1 MSRPK
6 PTIRQLIRALYS
18 VAKTSLRIAP
28 VMSILQIAG
37 SVISAGLS
45 IATTYLAAL
54 TTTALA
60 EAYAGDHTAGGR
72 VVWLVVAVALLDVLT
87 TAWWGVFDRYVS
99 ELMRFRI
106 KTAMSDVM
114 YERFCAIEF
123 WRYDDKDTID
133 MYERAKE
140 FAQFFPYIFARLAD
154 VVTHTFTFIFTVW
167 VLIAINAWLG
177 LAVVLAAVP
186 SMIVQFRLS
195 RLNTN
200 HWRENV
206 ETRRRANWIE
216 WEMLKPQKMIDLR
229 LYGLVR
235 HLLDMRTVL
244 LEKDQ
249 KTRIDFER
257 KFLVKR
263 LGAESFQAAV
273 EISALVWI
281 VCEIVAHRQPIG
293 LFLFVQQTAGRALG
307 SVGSLVSAVNSMDED
322 LANLFDYQRF
332 MELPIAKQ
340 GGKIVSAL
348 HRDIRFKDVSF
359 HYPGSDTLVLNHI
372 NLTIK
377 RGQHVALVGENGAGK
392 TTLLKLLAGLYQ
404 SVSGEVVVDGVPLK
418 SVDVQTWHRQLGVLS
433 QNFTQYDFATA
444 AENVWFGDVSKTPSQ
459 ERVNAALR
467 EAEAAKFVAKLPKGV
482 NSYVNQWMESDD
494 GVKGVDLSGGQWQR
508 LALARNFY
516 RDSPIVILDEPTS
529 AIDALAEARIFDR
542 LFQQKQKTII
552 TVSHRLS
559 TVEKADMIFMLAHGK
574 VVEYGTHAELVARH
588 GAYYHMFESQLR
600 HK

>member
-28 VMSILQIAG
+28 GMSVLQVTG
-37 SVISAGLS
+37 SAISAGLP
-45 IATTYLAAL
+45 IVTTYLAAL

-60 EAYAGDHTAGGR
+60 EAYAGDRAAGNR
-72 VVWLVVAVALLDVLT
+72 VVWLVAAAALSGVLMA
-87 TAWWGVFDRYVS
+87 AWGIFERYAS

-154 VVTHTFTFIFTVW
+154 VVTHTFTFVFTVW
-167 VLIAINAWLG
+167 ALIAINAWLG

-186 SMIVQFRLS
+186 SVIVQFRLS
-195 RLNTN
+195 RLNAN

-206 ETRRRANWIE
+206 ETRRRASWIE

-235 HLLDMRTVL
+235 HLLDMRMVL

-257 KFLVKR
+257 KFLAKR
-263 LGAESFQAAV
+263 LGAELFQAAV
-273 EISALVWI
+273 EVGALVW
-281 VCEIVAHRQPIG
+281 VVYEIVAHRQPIG
-293 LFLFVQQTAGRALG
+293 QFLFVQQTAGRALG
-307 SVGSLVSAVNSMDED
+307 SVSSLVSTVNSMDED

-340 GGKIVSAL
+340 GGKTVPAL

-359 HYPGSDTLVLNHI
+359 RYPGSDTLVLDHI

-404 SVSGEVVVDGVPLK
+404 PVSGEVVVDGVPLK

-482 NSYVNQWMESDD
+482 DSYVNQWMESDD

-516 RDSPIVILDEPTS
+516 RDSPIIILDEPTS

-574 VVEYGTHAELVARH
+574 VVEHGTHAELVAQH

-600 HK
+600 HT

>member
-28 VMSILQIAG
+28 GMSVLQITG
-37 SVISAGLS
+37 SAISAGLP

-60 EAYAGDHTAGGR
+60 EAYAGDRAAGNR
-72 VVWLVVAVALLDVLT
+72 VVWLVAAAALSGVLMAV
-87 TAWWGVFDRYVS
+87 WGIFERYAS

-154 VVTHTFTFIFTVW
+154 VVTHTFTFVFTVW
-167 VLIAINAWLG
+167 ALIAINAWLG

-186 SMIVQFRLS
+186 SVIVQFRLS
-195 RLNTN
+195 RLNAN

-206 ETRRRANWIE
+206 ETRRRASWIE

-229 LYGLVR
+229 LYGLAR
-235 HLLDMRTVL
+235 HLLDMRMAL

-257 KFLVKR
+257 KFLAKR
-263 LGAESFQAAV
+263 LGAELFQAVV
-273 EISALVWI
+273 EVGALVW
-281 VCEIVAHRQPIG
+281 VVYEIVAHRQPIG
-293 LFLFVQQTAGRALG
+293 QFLFVQQTAGRALG
-307 SVGSLVSAVNSMDED
+307 SVSSLVSTVNSMDED

-340 GGKIVSAL
+340 GGKTVPAL

-359 HYPGSDTLVLNHI
+359 RYPGSDTLVLDRI

-392 TTLLKLLAGLYQ
+392 TTLLKLLAGLYKP
-404 SVSGEVVVDGVPLK
+404 VSGEVVVDGVPLK
-418 SVDVQTWHRQLGVLS
+418 SANIQTWHRQLGVLS

-459 ERVNAALR
+459 ERVDAALR

-482 NSYVNQWMESDD
+482 DSYVNQWMESDD

-516 RDSPIVILDEPTS
+516 RDSPIIILDEPTS

-559 TVEKADMIFMLAHGK
+559 TIEKADMIFMLAHGK
-574 VVEYGTHAELVARH
+574 VVEHGTHAELVAQH

-600 HK
+600 RT

>member
-28 VMSILQIAG
+28 GMSVLQVTG
-37 SVISAGLS
+37 SAISAGLP
-45 IATTYLAAL
+45 IVTTYLAAL

-60 EAYAGDHTAGGR
+60 EAYAGDRAAGNR
-72 VVWLVVAVALLDVLT
+72 VVWLVAAAALSGVLMA
-87 TAWWGVFDRYVS
+87 AWGIFERYAS

-154 VVTHTFTFIFTVW
+154 VVTHTFTFVFTVW
-167 VLIAINAWLG
+167 ALIAINAWLG

-186 SMIVQFRLS
+186 SVIVQFRLS
-195 RLNTN
+195 RLNAN
-200 HWRENV
+200 HWRKNV
-206 ETRRRANWIE
+206 ETRRRASWIE
-216 WEMLKPQKMIDLR
+216 WEVLKPQKMIDLR

-235 HLLDMRTVL
+235 HLLDMRMAL

-257 KFLVKR
+257 KFLAKR
-263 LGAESFQAAV
+263 LGAELFQAAV
-273 EISALVWI
+273 EVGALVW
-281 VCEIVAHRQPIG
+281 VVYEIVAHRQPIG
-293 LFLFVQQTAGRALG
+293 QFLFVQQTAGRALG
-307 SVGSLVSAVNSMDED
+307 SVSSLVSTVNSMDED

-340 GGKIVSAL
+340 GGKTVPAL

-359 HYPGSDTLVLNHI
+359 RYPGSDTLVLDHI

-404 SVSGEVVVDGVPLK
+404 PVSGEVVVDGVPLK

-467 EAEAAKFVAKLPKGV
+467 EAEVAKFVAKLPKGV
-482 NSYVNQWMESDD
+482 DSYVNQWMESDD

-516 RDSPIVILDEPTS
+516 RDSPIIILDEPTS

-574 VVEYGTHAELVARH
+574 VVEHGTHAELVAQH

-600 HK
+600 HT

>member
-1 MSRPK
+1 MSRPR

-28 VMSILQIAG
+28 GMSVLQITG
-37 SVISAGLS
+37 SAISAGLP

-60 EAYAGDHTAGGR
+60 EAYAGDRAAGNR
-72 VVWLVVAVALLDVLT
+72 VVWLVAAAALSGVLMA
-87 TAWWGVFDRYVS
+87 AWGIFERYAS

-154 VVTHTFTFIFTVW
+154 VVTHTFTFVFTVW
-167 VLIAINAWLG
+167 ALIAINAWLG

-186 SMIVQFRLS
+186 SVIVQLRLS
-195 RLNTN
+195 RLNAN

-206 ETRRRANWIE
+206 ETRRRASWIE

-235 HLLDMRTVL
+235 HLLDMRMVL

-257 KFLVKR
+257 KFLAKR
-263 LGAESFQAAV
+263 LGAELFQAAV
-273 EISALVWI
+273 EVGALVW
-281 VCEIVAHRQPIG
+281 VVYEIVAHRQPIG
-293 LFLFVQQTAGRALG
+293 QFLFVQQTAGRALG
-307 SVGSLVSAVNSMDED
+307 SVSSLVSTVNSMDED

-340 GGKIVSAL
+340 GGKTVPAL
-348 HRDIRFKDVSF
+348 HRNIRFKDVSF
-359 HYPGSDTLVLNHI
+359 RYPGSGTLVLDHI

-404 SVSGEVVVDGVPLK
+404 PVGGEVAVDGEPLA
-418 SVDVQTWHRQLGVLS
+418 SANIQTWHRQLGVLS

-444 AENVWFGDVSKTPSQ
+444 AENVWFGDVSKTPGQ
-459 ERVNAALR
+459 ERVDAALR

-482 NSYVNQWMESDD
+482 DSYVNQWMESDD

-574 VVEYGTHAELVARH
+574 VVEHGTHAELVVQH

>member
-28 VMSILQIAG
+28 GMSVLQVTG
-37 SVISAGLS
+37 SAISAGLP

-60 EAYAGDHTAGGR
+60 EAYAGDRAAGNR
-72 VVWLVVAVALLDVLT
+72 VVWLVAAAALSGVLMA
-87 TAWWGVFDRYVS
+87 AWGIFERYAS

-154 VVTHTFTFIFTVW
+154 VVTHTFTFVFTVW
-167 VLIAINAWLG
+167 ALIAINAWLG

-186 SMIVQFRLS
+186 SVIVQFRLS
-195 RLNTN
+195 RLNAN

-206 ETRRRANWIE
+206 ETRRRASWIE

-235 HLLDMRTVL
+235 HLLDMRMAL
-244 LEKDQ
+244 LERDQ

-257 KFLVKR
+257 KFLAKR
-263 LGAESFQAAV
+263 LGAELFQAVV
-273 EISALVWI
+273 EVGALVW
-281 VCEIVAHRQPIG
+281 VVYEIVAHRQPIG
-293 LFLFVQQTAGRALG
+293 QFLFVQQTAGRALG
-307 SVGSLVSAVNSMDED
+307 SVSSLVSTVNSMDED

-340 GGKIVSAL
+340 GGKTVPAL

-359 HYPGSDTLVLNHI
+359 HYPGSDTLVLDHI

-392 TTLLKLLAGLYQ
+392 TTLLKLLAGLYKP
-404 SVSGEVVVDGVPLK
+404 VSGEVVVDGVPLK

-559 TVEKADMIFMLAHGK
+559 TIEKADMIFMLAHGK
-574 VVEYGTHAELVARH
+574 VVEHGTHAELVAQH

-600 HK
+600 RT

>member
-1 MSRPK
+1 MSRPR

-28 VMSILQIAG
+28 GMSVLQITG
-37 SVISAGLS
+37 SAISAGLP

-60 EAYAGDHTAGGR
+60 EAYAGDRAAGSR
-72 VVWLVVAVALLDVLT
+72 VVWLVAAAALSGVLMA
-87 TAWWGVFDRYVS
+87 AWGIFERYAS

-154 VVTHTFTFIFTVW
+154 VVTHTFTFLFTVW
-167 VLIAINAWLG
+167 ALIAINAWLG

-186 SMIVQFRLS
+186 SVIVQFRLS
-195 RLNTN
+195 RLNAN

-206 ETRRRANWIE
+206 ETRRRASWIE

-235 HLLDMRTVL
+235 HLLDMRMAL

-257 KFLVKR
+257 KFLAKR
-263 LGAESFQAAV
+263 LGAELFQAAV
-273 EISALVWI
+273 EVGALVWI
-281 VCEIVAHRQPIG
+281 VYEIVAHRQPIG
-293 LFLFVQQTAGRALG
+293 QFLFVQQTAGRALG
-307 SVGSLVSAVNSMDED
+307 SVSSLVSTVNSMDED

-332 MELPIAKQ
+332 MELPLAKQ
-340 GGKIVSAL
+340 GGKTVPAL

-359 HYPGSDTLVLNHI
+359 RYPGSDTLVLDRI

-404 SVSGEVVVDGVPLK
+404 PVGGEVAVDGEPLA
-418 SVDVQTWHRQLGVLS
+418 SANIQTWHRQLGVLS

-444 AENVWFGDVSKTPSQ
+444 AENVWFGDVSKTPDQ
-459 ERVNAALR
+459 ERVDAALR

-482 NSYVNQWMESDD
+482 DSYVNQWMESDD

-574 VVEYGTHAELVARH
+574 VVEHGTHAELVAQH

-600 HK
+600 RT

>member
-28 VMSILQIAG
+28 GMSVLQVTG
-37 SVISAGLS
+37 SAISAGLP

-60 EAYAGDHTAGGR
+60 EAYAGDRAAGNR
-72 VVWLVVAVALLDVLT
+72 VVWLVAAAALSGVLMA
-87 TAWWGVFDRYVS
+87 AWGIFERYAS

-154 VVTHTFTFIFTVW
+154 VVTHTFTFVFTVW
-167 VLIAINAWLG
+167 ALIAINAWLG

-195 RLNTN
+195 RLNAN
-200 HWRENV
+200 HWRKNV
-206 ETRRRANWIE
+206 ETRRRASWIE

-235 HLLDMRTVL
+235 HLLDMRMVL

-257 KFLVKR
+257 KFLAKR
-263 LGAESFQAAV
+263 LGAELFQAAV
-273 EISALVWI
+273 EVGALVW
-281 VCEIVAHRQPIG
+281 VVYEIVAHRQPIG
-293 LFLFVQQTAGRALG
+293 QFLFVQQTAGRALG
-307 SVGSLVSAVNSMDED
+307 SVSSLVSTVNSMDED

-340 GGKIVSAL
+340 GGKTVPAL

-359 HYPGSDTLVLNHI
+359 RYPGSDTLVLDRI

-377 RGQHVALVGENGAGK
+377 RSQHVALVGENGAGK

-404 SVSGEVVVDGVPLK
+404 PVSGEVVVDGVPLK

-482 NSYVNQWMESDD
+482 DSYVNQWMESDD

-516 RDSPIVILDEPTS
+516 RDSPIIILDEPTS

-559 TVEKADMIFMLAHGK
+559 TIEKADMIFMLAHGK
-574 VVEYGTHAELVARH
+574 VVEHGTHAELVAQH

-600 HK
+600 RT

>member
-18 VAKTSLRIAP
+18 VAKTSLRIALG
-28 VMSILQIAG
+28 MSVLQVTG
-37 SVISAGLS
+37 SAISAGLP

-60 EAYAGDHTAGGR
+60 EAYAGDRAAGNR
-72 VVWLVVAVALLDVLT
+72 VVWLVAAAALSGVLMA
-87 TAWWGVFDRYVS
+87 AWGIFERYAS

-154 VVTHTFTFIFTVW
+154 VVTHTFTFVFTVW
-167 VLIAINAWLG
+167 ALIAINAWLG

-186 SMIVQFRLS
+186 SVIVQFRLS
-195 RLNTN
+195 RLNAN

-206 ETRRRANWIE
+206 ETRRRASWIE

-235 HLLDMRTVL
+235 HLLDMRMAL

-257 KFLVKR
+257 KFLAKR
-263 LGAESFQAAV
+263 LGAELFQAVV
-273 EISALVWI
+273 EVGALVW
-281 VCEIVAHRQPIG
+281 VVYEIVAHRQPIG
-293 LFLFVQQTAGRALG
+293 QFLFVQQTAGRALG
-307 SVGSLVSAVNSMDED
+307 SVSSLVSTVNSMDED

-340 GGKIVSAL
+340 GGKTVPAL

-359 HYPGSDTLVLNHI
+359 RYPGSDTLVLDRI

-392 TTLLKLLAGLYQ
+392 TTLLKLLAGLYKP
-404 SVSGEVVVDGVPLK
+404 VSGEVVVDGVPLK

-482 NSYVNQWMESDD
+482 DSYVNQWMESDD

-516 RDSPIVILDEPTS
+516 RDSPIIILDEPTS

-559 TVEKADMIFMLAHGK
+559 TIEKADMIFMLAHGK
-574 VVEYGTHAELVARH
+574 VVEHGTHAELVAQH

-600 HK
+600 RT

>member
-28 VMSILQIAG
+28 GMSVLQVTG
-37 SVISAGLS
+37 SAISAGLP

-60 EAYAGDHTAGGR
+60 EAYAGDRAAGNR
-72 VVWLVVAVALLDVLT
+72 VVWLVVAAALSGVLMA
-87 TAWWGVFDRYVS
+87 AWGIFERYAS

-154 VVTHTFTFIFTVW
+154 VVTHTFTFVFTVW
-167 VLIAINAWLG
+167 ALIAINAWLG

-186 SMIVQFRLS
+186 SVIVQFRLS
-195 RLNTN
+195 RLNAN

-206 ETRRRANWIE
+206 ETRRRASWIE
-216 WEMLKPQKMIDLR
+216 WEMLKPHKMIDLR

-235 HLLDMRTVL
+235 HLLDMRMAL

-257 KFLVKR
+257 KFLAKR
-263 LGAESFQAAV
+263 LGAELFQAAV
-273 EISALVWI
+273 EVGALVWV

-293 LFLFVQQTAGRALG
+293 QFLFVQQTAGRALG
-307 SVGSLVSAVNSMDED
+307 SVSSLVSTVNSMDED

-340 GGKIVSAL
+340 GGKTVPAL

-359 HYPGSDTLVLNHI
+359 RYPGSDTLVLDHI

-392 TTLLKLLAGLYQ
+392 TTLLKLLAGLYKP
-404 SVSGEVVVDGVPLK
+404 VSGEVVVDGVPLK

-459 ERVNAALR
+459 ERVDAALR

-482 NSYVNQWMESDD
+482 DSYVNQWMESDD

-516 RDSPIVILDEPTS
+516 RDSPIIILDEPTS

-574 VVEYGTHAELVARH
+574 VVEHGTHAELVAQH

-600 HK
+600 HT

>member
-28 VMSILQIAG
+28 GMSVMQVTG
-37 SVISAGLS
+37 SAISAGLP
-45 IATTYLAAL
+45 IVTTYLAAL

-60 EAYAGDHTAGGR
+60 EAYAGDRAAGNR
-72 VVWLVVAVALLDVLT
+72 VVWLVAAAALSGVLMA
-87 TAWWGVFDRYVS
+87 AWGIFERYAS

-154 VVTHTFTFIFTVW
+154 VVTHTFTFVFTVW
-167 VLIAINAWLG
+167 ALIAINAWLG

-186 SMIVQFRLS
+186 SVIVQFRLS
-195 RLNTN
+195 RLNAN

-206 ETRRRANWIE
+206 ETRRRASWIE

-235 HLLDMRTVL
+235 HLLDMRMAL
-244 LEKDQ
+244 LERDQ

-257 KFLVKR
+257 KFLAKR
-263 LGAESFQAAV
+263 LGAELFQAVV
-273 EISALVWI
+273 EVGALVW
-281 VCEIVAHRQPIG
+281 VVYEIVAHRQPIG
-293 LFLFVQQTAGRALG
+293 QFLFVQQTAGRALG
-307 SVGSLVSAVNSMDED
+307 SVSSLVSTVNSMDED

-340 GGKIVSAL
+340 GGKTVPAL

-359 HYPGSDTLVLNHI
+359 HYPGSDTLVLDHI

-404 SVSGEVVVDGVPLK
+404 PVSGEVVFDGVPLK

-482 NSYVNQWMESDD
+482 DSYVNQWMESDD

-516 RDSPIVILDEPTS
+516 RDSPIIILDEPTS

-574 VVEYGTHAELVARH
+574 VVEHGTHAELVAQH

-600 HK
+600 HT

>member
-28 VMSILQIAG
+28 GMSVLQITG
-37 SVISAGLS
+37 SAISAGLP

-60 EAYAGDHTAGGR
+60 EAYAGDRAAGSR
-72 VVWLVVAVALLDVLT
+72 VVWLVAAAALSGVLMA
-87 TAWWGVFDRYVS
+87 AWGIFERYAS

-154 VVTHTFTFIFTVW
+154 VVTHTFTFVFTVW
-167 VLIAINAWLG
+167 ALIAINAWLG

-186 SMIVQFRLS
+186 SVIVQFRLS
-195 RLNTN
+195 RLNAN

-206 ETRRRANWIE
+206 ETRRRASWIE

-235 HLLDMRTVL
+235 HLLDMRMAL

-257 KFLVKR
+257 KFLAKR
-263 LGAESFQAAV
+263 LGAKLFQAAV
-273 EISALVWI
+273 EVGALVWI
-281 VCEIVAHRQPIG
+281 VYEIVAHRQPIG
-293 LFLFVQQTAGRALG
+293 QFLFVQQTAGRALG
-307 SVGSLVSAVNSMDED
+307 SVSSLVSTVNSMDED
-322 LANLFDYQRF
+322 LVNLFDYQRF
-332 MELPIAKQ
+332 MELPLAKQ
-340 GGKIVSAL
+340 GGKTVPAL

-359 HYPGSDTLVLNHI
+359 RYPGSGTLVLDHI

-404 SVSGEVVVDGVPLK
+404 PVGGEVAVDGEPLA
-418 SVDVQTWHRQLGVLS
+418 SANIQTWHRQLGVLS

-444 AENVWFGDVSKTPSQ
+444 AENVWFGDVSKTPGQ
-459 ERVNAALR
+459 EQVDAALR

-482 NSYVNQWMESDD
+482 DSYVNQWMESDD

-574 VVEYGTHAELVARH
+574 VVEHGTHAELVAQH

-600 HK
+600 RT

>member
-28 VMSILQIAG
+28 GMSVLQVTG
-37 SVISAGLS
+37 SAISAGLP
-45 IATTYLAAL
+45 IVTTYLAAL

-60 EAYAGDHTAGGR
+60 EAYAGDRAAGNR
-72 VVWLVVAVALLDVLT
+72 VVWLVAAAALSGVLMA
-87 TAWWGVFDRYVS
+87 AWGIFERYAS

-154 VVTHTFTFIFTVW
+154 VVTHTFTFVFTVW
-167 VLIAINAWLG
+167 ALIAINAWLG

-186 SMIVQFRLS
+186 SVIVQFRLS
-195 RLNTN
+195 RLNAN

-206 ETRRRANWIE
+206 ETRRRASWIE

-235 HLLDMRTVL
+235 HLLDMRMAL
-244 LEKDQ
+244 LERDQ

-257 KFLVKR
+257 KFLAKR
-263 LGAESFQAAV
+263 LGAELFQAVV
-273 EISALVWI
+273 EVGALVW
-281 VCEIVAHRQPIG
+281 VVYEIVAHRQPIG
-293 LFLFVQQTAGRALG
+293 QFLFVQQTAGRALG
-307 SVGSLVSAVNSMDED
+307 SVSSLVSAVNSMDED

>member
-28 VMSILQIAG
+28 GMSVLQVTG
-37 SVISAGLS
+37 SAISAGLP

-60 EAYAGDHTAGGR
+60 EAYAGDRAAGNR
-72 VVWLVVAVALLDVLT
+72 VVWLVAAAALSGVLMA
-87 TAWWGVFDRYVS
+87 AWGIFERYAS

-154 VVTHTFTFIFTVW
+154 VVTHTFTFVFTVW
-167 VLIAINAWLG
+167 ALIAINAWLG

-186 SMIVQFRLS
+186 SVIVQFRLS
-195 RLNTN
+195 RLNAN

-206 ETRRRANWIE
+206 ETRRRASWIE

-235 HLLDMRTVL
+235 HLLDMRMVL

-257 KFLVKR
+257 KFLAKR
-263 LGAESFQAAV
+263 LGAELFQAAV
-273 EISALVWI
+273 EVGALVW
-281 VCEIVAHRQPIG
+281 VVYEIVAHRQPIG
-293 LFLFVQQTAGRALG
+293 QFLFVQQTAGRALG
-307 SVGSLVSAVNSMDED
+307 SVSSLVSTVNSMDED

-340 GGKIVSAL
+340 GGKTVPAL

-359 HYPGSDTLVLNHI
+359 RYPGSDTLVLDHI

-404 SVSGEVVVDGVPLK
+404 PVSGEVVVDGVPLK

-482 NSYVNQWMESDD
+482 DSYVNQWMESDD

-516 RDSPIVILDEPTS
+516 RDSPIIILDEPTS

-574 VVEYGTHAELVARH
+574 VVEHGTHAELVAQH

-600 HK
+600 RT

>member
-154 VVTHTFTFIFTVW
+154 VVTHTFTFVFTVW
-167 VLIAINAWLG
+167 ALIAINAWLG

-186 SMIVQFRLS
+186 SVIVQFRLS
-195 RLNTN
+195 RFNAN

-206 ETRRRANWIE
+206 ETRRRASWIE

-235 HLLDMRTVL
+235 HLLDMRMAL

-257 KFLVKR
+257 KFLAKR
-263 LGAESFQAAV
+263 LGAELFQAAV
-273 EISALVWI
+273 EVGALVWI
-281 VCEIVAHRQPIG
+281 VYEIVAHRQPIG
-293 LFLFVQQTAGRALG
+293 QFLFVQQTAGRALG
-307 SVGSLVSAVNSMDED
+307 SVSSLVSTVNSMDED

-332 MELPIAKQ
+332 MELPLAKQ
-340 GGKIVSAL
+340 GGKTVPAL

-359 HYPGSDTLVLNHI
+359 RYPGSGTLVLDHI

-404 SVSGEVVVDGVPLK
+404 PVGGEVAVDGEPLA
-418 SVDVQTWHRQLGVLS
+418 SANIQTWHRQLGVLS

-444 AENVWFGDVSKTPSQ
+444 AENVWFGDVSKTPGQ
-459 ERVNAALR
+459 EQVDAALR

-482 NSYVNQWMESDD
+482 DGYVNQWMESDD

-574 VVEYGTHAELVARH
+574 VVEHGTHAELVAQH

>member
-28 VMSILQIAG
+28 GMSVLQVTG
-37 SVISAGLS
+37 SAISAGLP
-45 IATTYLAAL
+45 IVTTYLAAL

-60 EAYAGDHTAGGR
+60 EAYAGDRAAGNR
-72 VVWLVVAVALLDVLT
+72 VVWLVAAAALSGVLMA
-87 TAWWGVFDRYVS
+87 AWGIFERYAS

-154 VVTHTFTFIFTVW
+154 VVTHTFTFVFTVW
-167 VLIAINAWLG
+167 ALIAINAWLG

-186 SMIVQFRLS
+186 SVIVQFRLS
-195 RLNTN
+195 RLNAN

-206 ETRRRANWIE
+206 ETRRRASWIE

-235 HLLDMRTVL
+235 HLLDMRMAL
-244 LEKDQ
+244 LERDQ

-257 KFLVKR
+257 KFLAKR
-263 LGAESFQAAV
+263 LGAELFQAVV
-273 EISALVWI
+273 EVGALVW
-281 VCEIVAHRQPIG
+281 VVYEIVAHRQPIG
-293 LFLFVQQTAGRALG
+293 QFLFVQQTAGRALG
-307 SVGSLVSAVNSMDED
+307 SVSSLVSTVNSMDED

-340 GGKIVSAL
+340 GGKTVPAL

-359 HYPGSDTLVLNHI
+359 CYPGSDTLVLDHI

-404 SVSGEVVVDGVPLK
+404 PVGGEVAVDGEPLA
-418 SVDVQTWHRQLGVLS
+418 SANIQTWHRQLGVLS

-459 ERVNAALR
+459 ERVDAALR

-482 NSYVNQWMESDD
+482 DSYVNQWMESDD

-574 VVEYGTHAELVARH
+574 VVEHGTHAELVVQH

>member
-28 VMSILQIAG
+28 GMSVLQVTG
-37 SVISAGLS
+37 SAISAGLP

-60 EAYAGDHTAGGR
+60 EAYAGDRAAGNR
-72 VVWLVVAVALLDVLT
+72 VVWLVAAAALSGVLMA
-87 TAWWGVFDRYVS
+87 AWGIFERYAS

-154 VVTHTFTFIFTVW
+154 VVTHTFTFVFTVW
-167 VLIAINAWLG
+167 ALIAINAWLG

-186 SMIVQFRLS
+186 SVIVQFRLS
-195 RLNTN
+195 RLNAN

-206 ETRRRANWIE
+206 ETRRRASWIE

-235 HLLDMRTVL
+235 HLLDMRMAL

-257 KFLVKR
+257 KFLAKR
-263 LGAESFQAAV
+263 LGAELFQAVV
-273 EISALVWI
+273 EVGALVW
-281 VCEIVAHRQPIG
+281 VVYEIVAHRQPIG
-293 LFLFVQQTAGRALG
+293 QFLFVQQTAGRALG
-307 SVGSLVSAVNSMDED
+307 SVSSLVSTVNSMDED

-340 GGKIVSAL
+340 GGKTVPAL

-359 HYPGSDTLVLNHI
+359 HYPGSDTLVLDHI

-392 TTLLKLLAGLYQ
+392 TTLLKLLAGLYKP
-404 SVSGEVVVDGVPLK
+404 VSGEVVVDGVPLK

-482 NSYVNQWMESDD
+482 DSYVNQWMESDD

-516 RDSPIVILDEPTS
+516 RDSPIIILDEPTS

-559 TVEKADMIFMLAHGK
+559 TIEKADMIFMLAHGK
-574 VVEYGTHAELVARH
+574 VVEHGTHAELVAQH

-600 HK
+600 HT

>member
-28 VMSILQIAG
+28 GMSVLQVTG
-37 SVISAGLS
+37 SAISAGLP

-60 EAYAGDHTAGGR
+60 EAYAGDRAAGNR
-72 VVWLVVAVALLDVLT
+72 VVWLVAAAALSGVLMA
-87 TAWWGVFDRYVS
+87 AWGIFERYAS

-154 VVTHTFTFIFTVW
+154 VVTHTFTFVFTVW
-167 VLIAINAWLG
+167 ALIAINAWLG

-186 SMIVQFRLS
+186 SVIVQFRLS
-195 RLNTN
+195 RLNAN

-206 ETRRRANWIE
+206 ETRRRASWIE

-235 HLLDMRTVL
+235 HLLDMRMAL
-244 LEKDQ
+244 LERDQ

-257 KFLVKR
+257 KFLAKR
-263 LGAESFQAAV
+263 LGAELFQAVV
-273 EISALVWI
+273 EVGALVW
-281 VCEIVAHRQPIG
+281 VVYEIVAHRQPIG
-293 LFLFVQQTAGRALG
+293 QFLFVQQTAGRALG
-307 SVGSLVSAVNSMDED
+307 SVSSLVSTVNSMDED

-340 GGKIVSAL
+340 GGKTVPAL
-348 HRDIRFKDVSF
+348 HRNIRFKDVSF
-359 HYPGSDTLVLNHI
+359 RYPGSDTLVLDHI

-392 TTLLKLLAGLYQ
+392 TTLLKLLAGLYKP
-404 SVSGEVVVDGVPLK
+404 VSGEVVVDGVPLK

-482 NSYVNQWMESDD
+482 DSYVNQWMESDD

-516 RDSPIVILDEPTS
+516 RDSPIIILDEPTS

-559 TVEKADMIFMLAHGK
+559 TIEKADMIFMLAHGR
-574 VVEYGTHAELVARH
+574 VVEHGTHAELVAQH

-600 HK
+600 RT

>member
-28 VMSILQIAG
+28 GMSVLQVTG
-37 SVISAGLS
+37 SAISAGLP
-45 IATTYLAAL
+45 IVTTYLAAL

-60 EAYAGDHTAGGR
+60 EAYAGDRAAGNR
-72 VVWLVVAVALLDVLT
+72 VVWLVAAAALSGVLMA
-87 TAWWGVFDRYVS
+87 AWGIFERYAS

-106 KTAMSDVM
+106 KTAMSDV
-114 YERFCAIEF
+114 
-123 WRYDDKDTID
+123 

-154 VVTHTFTFIFTVW
+154 VVTHTFTFVFTVW
-167 VLIAINAWLG
+167 ALIAINAWLG

-186 SMIVQFRLS
+186 SVIVQFRLS
-195 RLNTN
+195 RLNAN

-206 ETRRRANWIE
+206 ETRRRASWIE

-235 HLLDMRTVL
+235 HLLDMRMVL

-257 KFLVKR
+257 KFLAKR
-263 LGAESFQAAV
+263 LGAELFQAAV
-273 EISALVWI
+273 EVGALVWV

-293 LFLFVQQTAGRALG
+293 QFLFVQQTAGRALG
-307 SVGSLVSAVNSMDED
+307 SVSSLVSTVNSMDED

-340 GGKIVSAL
+340 GGKTVPAL

-359 HYPGSDTLVLNHI
+359 RYPGSDTLVLDHI

-404 SVSGEVVVDGVPLK
+404 PVSGEVVVDGVPLK

-482 NSYVNQWMESDD
+482 DSYVNQWMESDD

-516 RDSPIVILDEPTS
+516 RDSPIIILDEPTS

-574 VVEYGTHAELVARH
+574 VVEHGTHAELVAQH

-600 HK
+600 HT

>member
-28 VMSILQIAG
+28 GMSVLQVTG
-37 SVISAGLS
+37 SAISAGLP
-45 IATTYLAAL
+45 IVTTYLAAL

-60 EAYAGDHTAGGR
+60 EAYAGDRAAGNR
-72 VVWLVVAVALLDVLT
+72 VVWLVAAAALSGVLMA
-87 TAWWGVFDRYVS
+87 AWGIFERYAS

-167 VLIAINAWLG
+167 ALIAINAWLG

-293 LFLFVQQTAGRALG
+293 QFLFVQQTAGRALG

-340 GGKIVSAL
+340 GGKTVSAL

-482 NSYVNQWMESDD
+482 DSYVNQWMESDD

-516 RDSPIVILDEPTS
+516 RDSPIIILDEPTS

-600 HK
+600 RT

>member
-28 VMSILQIAG
+28 GMSVLQVTG
-37 SVISAGLS
+37 SAISAGLP

-60 EAYAGDHTAGGR
+60 EAYAGDRAAGNR
-72 VVWLVVAVALLDVLT
+72 VVWLVAAAALSGVLMA
-87 TAWWGVFDRYVS
+87 AWGIFERYAS

-154 VVTHTFTFIFTVW
+154 VVTHTFTFVFTVW
-167 VLIAINAWLG
+167 ALIAINAWLG

-186 SMIVQFRLS
+186 SVIVQFRLS
-195 RLNTN
+195 RLNAN
-200 HWRENV
+200 HWRKNV
-206 ETRRRANWIE
+206 ETRRRASWIE

-235 HLLDMRTVL
+235 HLLDMRMAL

-257 KFLVKR
+257 KFLAKR
-263 LGAESFQAAV
+263 LGAELFQAAV
-273 EISALVWI
+273 EVGALVW
-281 VCEIVAHRQPIG
+281 VVYEIVAHRQPIG
-293 LFLFVQQTAGRALG
+293 QFLFVQQTAGRALG
-307 SVGSLVSAVNSMDED
+307 SVSSLVSTVNSMDED

-340 GGKIVSAL
+340 GGKTVPAL

-359 HYPGSDTLVLNHI
+359 RYPGSDTLVLDHI

-404 SVSGEVVVDGVPLK
+404 PVSGEVVVDGVPLK

-482 NSYVNQWMESDD
+482 DSYVNQWMESDD

-516 RDSPIVILDEPTS
+516 RDSPIIILDEPTS

-574 VVEYGTHAELVARH
+574 VVEHGTHAELVAQH

-600 HK
+600 HT

>member
-28 VMSILQIAG
+28 GMSVLQVTG
-37 SVISAGLS
+37 SAISAGLP

-60 EAYAGDHTAGGR
+60 EAYAGDRAAGNR
-72 VVWLVVAVALLDVLT
+72 VVWLVVTAALSGVLMA
-87 TAWWGVFDRYVS
+87 AWGIFERYAS

-154 VVTHTFTFIFTVW
+154 VVTHTFTFVFTVW
-167 VLIAINAWLG
+167 ALIAINAWLG

-186 SMIVQFRLS
+186 SVIVQFRLS
-195 RLNTN
+195 RLNAN
-200 HWRENV
+200 HWRKNV
-206 ETRRRANWIE
+206 ETRRRASWIE
-216 WEMLKPQKMIDLR
+216 WEMLKPHKMIDLR

-235 HLLDMRTVL
+235 HLLDMRMAL

-257 KFLVKR
+257 KFLAKR
-263 LGAESFQAAV
+263 LGAELFQAAV
-273 EISALVWI
+273 EVGALVWV

-293 LFLFVQQTAGRALG
+293 QFLFVQQTAGRALG
-307 SVGSLVSAVNSMDED
+307 SVSSLVSTVNSMDED

-340 GGKIVSAL
+340 GGKTVPAL
-348 HRDIRFKDVSF
+348 HRDIRLKDVSF
-359 HYPGSDTLVLNHI
+359 RYPGSDTLVLDRI

-392 TTLLKLLAGLYQ
+392 TTLLKLLAGLYKP
-404 SVSGEVVVDGVPLK
+404 VSGEVVVDGVPLK
-418 SVDVQTWHRQLGVLS
+418 SANIQTWHRQLGVLS

-459 ERVNAALR
+459 ERVDAALR

-482 NSYVNQWMESDD
+482 DSYVNQWMESDD

-516 RDSPIVILDEPTS
+516 RDSPIIILDEPTS

-574 VVEYGTHAELVARH
+574 VVEHGTHAELVAQH

-600 HK
+600 HT

>member
-28 VMSILQIAG
+28 GMSVLQVTG
-37 SVISAGLS
+37 SAISAGLP
-45 IATTYLAAL
+45 IVTTYLAAL

-60 EAYAGDHTAGGR
+60 EAYAGDRAAGNR
-72 VVWLVVAVALLDVLT
+72 VVWLVAAAALSGVLMA
-87 TAWWGVFDRYVS
+87 AWGIFERYAS

-154 VVTHTFTFIFTVW
+154 VVTHTFTFVFTVW
-167 VLIAINAWLG
+167 ALIAINAWLG

-186 SMIVQFRLS
+186 SVIVQFRLS
-195 RLNTN
+195 RLNAN

-206 ETRRRANWIE
+206 ETRRRASWIE

-235 HLLDMRTVL
+235 HLLDMRMAL
-244 LEKDQ
+244 LERDQ

-257 KFLVKR
+257 KFLAKR
-263 LGAESFQAAV
+263 LGAELFQAVV
-273 EISALVWI
+273 EVGALVW
-281 VCEIVAHRQPIG
+281 VVYEIVAHRQPIG
-293 LFLFVQQTAGRALG
+293 QFLFVQQTAGRALG
-307 SVGSLVSAVNSMDED
+307 SVSSLVSTVNSMDED

-340 GGKIVSAL
+340 GGKTVPAL

-359 HYPGSDTLVLNHI
+359 HYPGSDTLVLDHI

-404 SVSGEVVVDGVPLK
+404 PVSGEVVVDGVPLK

-467 EAEAAKFVAKLPKGV
+467 EAEVAKFVAKLPKGV
-482 NSYVNQWMESDD
+482 DSYVNQWMESDD

-516 RDSPIVILDEPTS
+516 RDSPIIILDEPTS

-574 VVEYGTHAELVARH
+574 VVEHGTHAELVAQH

-600 HK
+600 HT

>member
-1 MSRPK
+1 MS
-6 PTIRQLIRALYS
+6 
-18 VAKTSLRIAP
+18 V
-28 VMSILQIAG
+28 LQITG
-37 SVISAGLS
+37 SAISAGLP

-60 EAYAGDHTAGGR
+60 EAYVGDRAAGSR
-72 VVWLVVAVALLDVLT
+72 VVWLVAAAALSGVLMA
-87 TAWWGVFDRYVS
+87 AWGIFERYAS

-154 VVTHTFTFIFTVW
+154 VVTHTFTFVFTVW
-167 VLIAINAWLG
+167 ALIAINAWLG

-186 SMIVQFRLS
+186 SVIVQFRLS
-195 RLNTN
+195 RLNAN

-206 ETRRRANWIE
+206 ETRRRASWIE

-235 HLLDMRTVL
+235 HLLDMRMAL

-257 KFLVKR
+257 KFLAKR
-263 LGAESFQAAV
+263 LGAELFQAAV
-273 EISALVWI
+273 EVGALVWI
-281 VCEIVAHRQPIG
+281 VYEIVAHRQPIG
-293 LFLFVQQTAGRALG
+293 QFLFVQQTAGRALG
-307 SVGSLVSAVNSMDED
+307 SVSSLVSTVNSMDED

-332 MELPIAKQ
+332 MELPLAKQ
-340 GGKIVSAL
+340 GGKTVPAL
-348 HRDIRFKDVSF
+348 RRDIRFKDVSF
-359 HYPGSDTLVLNHI
+359 RYPGSDTLVLDHI

-404 SVSGEVVVDGVPLK
+404 PVSGEVAVDGEPLA
-418 SVDVQTWHRQLGVLS
+418 SANIQTWHRQLGVLS

-459 ERVNAALR
+459 ERVDAALR
-467 EAEAAKFVAKLPKGV
+467 EAEAEKFVAKLPKGV
-482 NSYVNQWMESDD
+482 DSYVNQWMESDD

-559 TVEKADMIFMLAHGK
+559 TVEKADTIFMLAHGK
-574 VVEYGTHAELVARH
+574 VVEHGTHAELVVQH

>member
-28 VMSILQIAG
+28 GMSVLQVTG
-37 SVISAGLS
+37 SAISAGLP
-45 IATTYLAAL
+45 IVTTYLAAL

-60 EAYAGDHTAGGR
+60 EAYAGDRAAGNR
-72 VVWLVVAVALLDVLT
+72 VVWLVAAAALSGVLMA
-87 TAWWGVFDRYVS
+87 AWGIFERYAS

-154 VVTHTFTFIFTVW
+154 VVTHTFTFVFTVW
-167 VLIAINAWLG
+167 ALIAINAWLG

-186 SMIVQFRLS
+186 SVIVQFRLS
-195 RLNTN
+195 RLNAN

-206 ETRRRANWIE
+206 ETRRRASWIE

-235 HLLDMRTVL
+235 HLLDMRMAL
-244 LEKDQ
+244 LERDQ

-257 KFLVKR
+257 KFLAKR
-263 LGAESFQAAV
+263 LGAELFQAAV
-273 EISALVWI
+273 EVGALVW
-281 VCEIVAHRQPIG
+281 VVYEIVAHRQPIG
-293 LFLFVQQTAGRALG
+293 QFLFVQQTAGRALG
-307 SVGSLVSAVNSMDED
+307 SVSSLVSTVNSMDED

-340 GGKIVSAL
+340 GGKTVPAL

-359 HYPGSDTLVLNHI
+359 RYPGSDTLVLDHI

-392 TTLLKLLAGLYQ
+392 TTLLKLLAELFQ
-404 SVSGEVVVDGVPLK
+404 PVSGEVVVDGVPLK

-482 NSYVNQWMESDD
+482 DSYVNQWMESDD

-516 RDSPIVILDEPTS
+516 RDSPIIILDEPTS

-574 VVEYGTHAELVARH
+574 VVEHGTHAELVAQH

-600 HK
+600 HT

>member
-28 VMSILQIAG
+28 GMSVLQVTG
-37 SVISAGLS
+37 SAISAGLP
-45 IATTYLAAL
+45 IVTTYLAAL

-60 EAYAGDHTAGGR
+60 EAYAGDRAAGNR
-72 VVWLVVAVALLDVLT
+72 VVWLVAAAALSGVLMA
-87 TAWWGVFDRYVS
+87 AWGIFERYAS

-154 VVTHTFTFIFTVW
+154 VVTHTFTFVFTVW
-167 VLIAINAWLG
+167 ALIAINAWLG
-177 LAVVLAAVP
+177 LAVVLAAFP
-186 SMIVQFRLS
+186 SVIVQFRLS
-195 RLNTN
+195 RLNAN

-206 ETRRRANWIE
+206 ETRRRASWIE

-235 HLLDMRTVL
+235 HLLDMRMVL

-257 KFLVKR
+257 KFLAKR
-263 LGAESFQAAV
+263 LGAELFQAAV
-273 EISALVWI
+273 EVGALVW
-281 VCEIVAHRQPIG
+281 VVYEIVAHRQPIG
-293 LFLFVQQTAGRALG
+293 QFLFVQQTAGRALG
-307 SVGSLVSAVNSMDED
+307 SVSSLVSTVNSMDED

-340 GGKIVSAL
+340 GGKTVPAL

-359 HYPGSDTLVLNHI
+359 RYPGSDTLVLDHI

-404 SVSGEVVVDGVPLK
+404 PVSGEVVVDGVPLK
-418 SVDVQTWHRQLGVLS
+418 SVNVQTWHRQLGVLS

-482 NSYVNQWMESDD
+482 DSYVNQWMESDD

-516 RDSPIVILDEPTS
+516 RDSPIIILDEPTS

-559 TVEKADMIFMLAHGK
+559 TIEKADMIFMLAHGK
-574 VVEYGTHAELVARH
+574 VVEHGTHAELVAQH

-600 HK
+600 RT

>member
-28 VMSILQIAG
+28 GMSVLQVTG
-37 SVISAGLS
+37 SAISAGLP

-60 EAYAGDHTAGGR
+60 EAYAGDRAAGNR
-72 VVWLVVAVALLDVLT
+72 VVWLVAAAALSGVLMA
-87 TAWWGVFDRYVS
+87 AWGIFERYAS

-154 VVTHTFTFIFTVW
+154 VVTHTFTFVFTVW
-167 VLIAINAWLG
+167 ALIAINAWLG

-186 SMIVQFRLS
+186 SVIVQFRLS
-195 RLNTN
+195 RLNAN

-206 ETRRRANWIE
+206 ETRRRASWIE

-235 HLLDMRTVL
+235 HLLDMRMAL
-244 LEKDQ
+244 LERDQ

-257 KFLVKR
+257 KFLAKR
-263 LGAESFQAAV
+263 LGAELFQAAV
-273 EISALVWI
+273 EVGALVW
-281 VCEIVAHRQPIG
+281 VVYEIVAHRQPIG
-293 LFLFVQQTAGRALG
+293 QFLFVQQTAGRALG
-307 SVGSLVSAVNSMDED
+307 SVSSLVSTVNSMDED

-340 GGKIVSAL
+340 GGKTVPAL

-359 HYPGSDTLVLNHI
+359 RYPGSDTLVLDHI

-392 TTLLKLLAGLYQ
+392 TTLLKLLAGLYKP
-404 SVSGEVVVDGVPLK
+404 VSGEVVVDGVPLK

-482 NSYVNQWMESDD
+482 DSYVNQWMESDD

-516 RDSPIVILDEPTS
+516 RDSPIIILDEPTS

-559 TVEKADMIFMLAHGK
+559 TIEKADMIFMLAHGK
-574 VVEYGTHAELVARH
+574 VVEHGTHAELVAQH

-600 HK
+600 RT

>member
-28 VMSILQIAG
+28 GMSVLQVTG
-37 SVISAGLS
+37 SAISAGLP

-60 EAYAGDHTAGGR
+60 EAYAGDRAAGNR
-72 VVWLVVAVALLDVLT
+72 VVWLVAAAALSGVLMA
-87 TAWWGVFDRYVS
+87 AWGIFERYAS

-154 VVTHTFTFIFTVW
+154 VVTHTFTFVFTVW
-167 VLIAINAWLG
+167 ALIAINAWLG

-186 SMIVQFRLS
+186 SVIVQFRLS
-195 RLNTN
+195 RLNAN

-206 ETRRRANWIE
+206 ETRRRASWIE

-235 HLLDMRTVL
+235 HLLDMRMAL
-244 LEKDQ
+244 LERDQ

-257 KFLVKR
+257 KFLAKR
-263 LGAESFQAAV
+263 LGAELFQAVV
-273 EISALVWI
+273 EVGALVW
-281 VCEIVAHRQPIG
+281 VVYEIVAHRQPIG
-293 LFLFVQQTAGRALG
+293 QFLFVQQTAGRALG
-307 SVGSLVSAVNSMDED
+307 SVSSLVSTVNSMDED

-340 GGKIVSAL
+340 GGKTVPAL

-359 HYPGSDTLVLNHI
+359 RYPGSDTLVLDHI

-404 SVSGEVVVDGVPLK
+404 PVSGEVVVDGVPLK

-482 NSYVNQWMESDD
+482 DSYVNQWMESDD

-516 RDSPIVILDEPTS
+516 RDSPIIILDEPTS

-559 TVEKADMIFMLAHGK
+559 TIEKADMIFMLAHGK
-574 VVEYGTHAELVARH
+574 VVEHGTHAELVAQH

-600 HK
+600 RT

>member
-1 MSRPK
+1 MSRPR

-28 VMSILQIAG
+28 GMSVLQITG
-37 SVISAGLS
+37 SAISAGLP

-60 EAYAGDHTAGGR
+60 EAYAGDRAAGSR
-72 VVWLVVAVALLDVLT
+72 AVWLVAAAALSGVLMA
-87 TAWWGVFDRYVS
+87 AWGIFERYAS

-293 LFLFVQQTAGRALG
+293 QFLFVQQTAGRALG

-574 VVEYGTHAELVARH
+574 VVEHGTHAELVAQH

-600 HK
+600 HT

>member
-28 VMSILQIAG
+28 GMSVLQVTG
-37 SVISAGLS
+37 SAISAGLP

-60 EAYAGDHTAGGR
+60 EAYAGDRAAGNR
-72 VVWLVVAVALLDVLT
+72 VVWLVAAAALSGVLMA
-87 TAWWGVFDRYVS
+87 AWGIFERYAS

-154 VVTHTFTFIFTVW
+154 VVTHTFTFVFTVW
-167 VLIAINAWLG
+167 ALIAINAWLG

-186 SMIVQFRLS
+186 SVIVQFRLS
-195 RLNTN
+195 RLNAN

-206 ETRRRANWIE
+206 ETRRRASWIE

-257 KFLVKR
+257 KFLAKR
-263 LGAESFQAAV
+263 LGAELFQAVV
-273 EISALVWI
+273 EVGALVW
-281 VCEIVAHRQPIG
+281 VVYEIVAHRQPIG
-293 LFLFVQQTAGRALG
+293 QFLFVQQTAGRALG
-307 SVGSLVSAVNSMDED
+307 SVSSLVSTVNSMDED

-340 GGKIVSAL
+340 GGKTVPAL

-359 HYPGSDTLVLNHI
+359 RYPGSDTLVLDRI

-377 RGQHVALVGENGAGK
+377 RSQHVALVGENGAGK

-404 SVSGEVVVDGVPLK
+404 PVSGEVVVDGVPLK

-482 NSYVNQWMESDD
+482 DSYVNQWMESDD

-516 RDSPIVILDEPTS
+516 RDSPIIILDEPTS

-559 TVEKADMIFMLAHGK
+559 TIEKADMIFMLAHGK
-574 VVEYGTHAELVARH
+574 VVEHGTHAELVAQH

-600 HK
+600 RT

>member
-1 MSRPK
+1 MSRPR

-28 VMSILQIAG
+28 GMSVLQITG
-37 SVISAGLS
+37 SAISAGLP

-60 EAYAGDHTAGGR
+60 EAYVGDRAAGSR
-72 VVWLVVAVALLDVLT
+72 VVWLVAAAALSGVLMA
-87 TAWWGVFDRYVS
+87 AWGIFERYAS

-154 VVTHTFTFIFTVW
+154 VVTHTFTFVFTVW
-167 VLIAINAWLG
+167 ALIAINAWLG

-186 SMIVQFRLS
+186 SVIVQFRLS
-195 RLNTN
+195 RLNAN

-206 ETRRRANWIE
+206 ETRRRASWIE

-235 HLLDMRTVL
+235 HLLDMRMAL

-249 KTRIDFER
+249 KMRIDFER
-257 KFLVKR
+257 KFLAKR
-263 LGAESFQAAV
+263 LGAELFQAVV
-273 EISALVWI
+273 EVGALVW
-281 VCEIVAHRQPIG
+281 VVYEIVAHRQPIG
-293 LFLFVQQTAGRALG
+293 QFLFVQQTAGRALG
-307 SVGSLVSAVNSMDED
+307 SVSSLVSTVNSMDED

-340 GGKIVSAL
+340 GGKTVPAL

-359 HYPGSDTLVLNHI
+359 RYPGSDTLVLDHI

-404 SVSGEVVVDGVPLK
+404 PVGGEVAVDGEPLA
-418 SVDVQTWHRQLGVLS
+418 SANIQTWHRQLGVLS

-459 ERVNAALR
+459 ERVDAALR
-467 EAEAAKFVAKLPKGV
+467 EAEAVKFVAELPKGV
-482 NSYVNQWMESDD
+482 DSYVNQWMESDD

-516 RDSPIVILDEPTS
+516 RDSPIIILDEPTS

-559 TVEKADMIFMLAHGK
+559 TIEKADMIFMLAHGK
-574 VVEYGTHAELVARH
+574 VVEHGTHAELVAQH

-600 HK
+600 RT

>member
-1 MSRPK
+1 MSRPR

-28 VMSILQIAG
+28 GMSVLQITG
-37 SVISAGLS
+37 SAISAGLP

-60 EAYAGDHTAGGR
+60 EAYAGDRAAGNR
-72 VVWLVVAVALLDVLT
+72 VVWLVAAAALSGVLMA
-87 TAWWGVFDRYVS
+87 AWGIFERYAS

-154 VVTHTFTFIFTVW
+154 VVTHTFTFVFTVW
-167 VLIAINAWLG
+167 ALIAINAWLG

-186 SMIVQFRLS
+186 SVIVQFRLS
-195 RLNTN
+195 RLNAN

-206 ETRRRANWIE
+206 ETRRRASWIE

-235 HLLDMRTVL
+235 HLLDMRMVL

-257 KFLVKR
+257 KFLAKR
-263 LGAESFQAAV
+263 LGAELFQAAV
-273 EISALVWI
+273 EVGALVW
-281 VCEIVAHRQPIG
+281 VVYEIVAHRQPIG
-293 LFLFVQQTAGRALG
+293 QFLFVQQTAGRALG
-307 SVGSLVSAVNSMDED
+307 SVSSLVSTVNSMDED

-340 GGKIVSAL
+340 GGKTVPAL

-359 HYPGSDTLVLNHI
+359 RYPGSDTLVLDHI

-404 SVSGEVVVDGVPLK
+404 PVSGEVVVDGVPLK

-482 NSYVNQWMESDD
+482 DSYVNQWMESDD

-516 RDSPIVILDEPTS
+516 RDSPIIILDEPTS

-559 TVEKADMIFMLAHGK
+559 TIEKADMIFMLAHGK
-574 VVEYGTHAELVARH
+574 VVEHGTHAELVAQH

-600 HK
+600 RT

>member
-28 VMSILQIAG
+28 GMSVLQVTG
-37 SVISAGLS
+37 SAISAGLP
-45 IATTYLAAL
+45 IVTTYLAAL

-60 EAYAGDHTAGGR
+60 EAYAGDRAAGNR
-72 VVWLVVAVALLDVLT
+72 VVWLVAAAALSGVLMA
-87 TAWWGVFDRYVS
+87 AWGIFERYAS

-154 VVTHTFTFIFTVW
+154 VVTHTFTFVFTVW
-167 VLIAINAWLG
+167 ALIAINAWLG

-186 SMIVQFRLS
+186 SVIVQFRLS
-195 RLNTN
+195 RLNAN
-200 HWRENV
+200 HWRKNV
-206 ETRRRANWIE
+206 ETRRRASWIE

-235 HLLDMRTVL
+235 HLLDMRMAL

-257 KFLVKR
+257 KFLAKR
-263 LGAESFQAAV
+263 LGAELFQAVV
-273 EISALVWI
+273 EVGALVW
-281 VCEIVAHRQPIG
+281 VVYEIVAHRQPIG
-293 LFLFVQQTAGRALG
+293 QFLFVQQTAGRALG
-307 SVGSLVSAVNSMDED
+307 SVSSLVSTVNSMDED

-340 GGKIVSAL
+340 GGKTVPAL

-359 HYPGSDTLVLNHI
+359 RYPGSDTLVLDRI

-377 RGQHVALVGENGAGK
+377 RSQHVALVGENGAGK
-392 TTLLKLLAGLYQ
+392 TTLLKLLAGLYKP
-404 SVSGEVVVDGVPLK
+404 VSGEVVVDGVPLK
-418 SVDVQTWHRQLGVLS
+418 SANIQTWHRQLGVLS

-459 ERVNAALR
+459 ERVDAALR

-482 NSYVNQWMESDD
+482 DSYVNQWMESDD

-516 RDSPIVILDEPTS
+516 RDSPIIILDEPTS

-600 HK
+600 RT

>member
-1 MSRPK
+1 MS
-6 PTIRQLIRALYS
+6 
-18 VAKTSLRIAP
+18 V
-28 VMSILQIAG
+28 LQITG
-37 SVISAGLS
+37 SAISAGLP

-60 EAYAGDHTAGGR
+60 EAYVGDRAAGSR
-72 VVWLVVAVALLDVLT
+72 VVWLVAAAALSGVLMA
-87 TAWWGVFDRYVS
+87 AWGIFERYAS

-154 VVTHTFTFIFTVW
+154 VVTHTFTFVFTVW
-167 VLIAINAWLG
+167 ALIAINAWLG

-186 SMIVQFRLS
+186 SVIVQFRLS
-195 RLNTN
+195 RLNAN

-206 ETRRRANWIE
+206 ETRRRASWIE

-235 HLLDMRTVL
+235 HLLDMRMAL

-257 KFLVKR
+257 KFLAKR
-263 LGAESFQAAV
+263 LGAELFQAAV
-273 EISALVWI
+273 EVGALVWI
-281 VCEIVAHRQPIG
+281 VYEIVAHRQPIG
-293 LFLFVQQTAGRALG
+293 QFLFVQQTAGRALG
-307 SVGSLVSAVNSMDED
+307 SVSSLVSTVNSMDED

-332 MELPIAKQ
+332 MELPLAKQ
-340 GGKIVSAL
+340 GGKTVPAL
-348 HRDIRFKDVSF
+348 RRDILFKDVSF
-359 HYPGSDTLVLNHI
+359 RYPGSDTLVLDHI

-404 SVSGEVVVDGVPLK
+404 PVGGEVAVDGEPLA
-418 SVDVQTWHRQLGVLS
+418 SANIQTWHRQLGVLS

-444 AENVWFGDVSKTPSQ
+444 AENVWFGDVSKTPGQ
-459 ERVNAALR
+459 ERVDAALR

-482 NSYVNQWMESDD
+482 DSYVNQWMESDD

-574 VVEYGTHAELVARH
+574 VVEHGTHAELVVQH

>member
-28 VMSILQIAG
+28 GMSVLQVTG
-37 SVISAGLS
+37 SAISAGLP

-60 EAYAGDHTAGGR
+60 EAYAGDRAAGNR
-72 VVWLVVAVALLDVLT
+72 VVWLVAAAALSGVLMA
-87 TAWWGVFDRYVS
+87 AWGIFERYAS

-154 VVTHTFTFIFTVW
+154 VVTHTFTFVFTVW
-167 VLIAINAWLG
+167 ALIAINAWLG

-186 SMIVQFRLS
+186 SVIVQFRLS
-195 RLNTN
+195 RLNAN

-206 ETRRRANWIE
+206 ETRRRASWIE
-216 WEMLKPQKMIDLR
+216 WEMLKPHKMIDLR
-229 LYGLVR
+229 LCGLVR
-235 HLLDMRTVL
+235 HLLDMRMAL

-257 KFLVKR
+257 KFLAKR
-263 LGAESFQAAV
+263 LGAELFQAAV
-273 EISALVWI
+273 EVGALVWV

-293 LFLFVQQTAGRALG
+293 QFLFVQQTAGRALG
-307 SVGSLVSAVNSMDED
+307 SVSSLVSTVNSMDED

-340 GGKIVSAL
+340 GGKTVPAL

-359 HYPGSDTLVLNHI
+359 RYPGSDTLVLDHI

-392 TTLLKLLAGLYQ
+392 TTLLKLLAGLYKP
-404 SVSGEVVVDGVPLK
+404 VSGEVVVDGVPLK
-418 SVDVQTWHRQLGVLS
+418 SVNVQTWHRQLGVLS

-459 ERVNAALR
+459 ERVDAALR

-482 NSYVNQWMESDD
+482 DSYVNQWMESDD

-516 RDSPIVILDEPTS
+516 RDSPIIILDEPTS

-574 VVEYGTHAELVARH
+574 VVEHGTHAELVAQH

-600 HK
+600 HT

>member
-28 VMSILQIAG
+28 GMSVLQITG
-37 SVISAGLS
+37 SAISAGLP

-60 EAYAGDHTAGGR
+60 EAYAGDRAAGSR
-72 VVWLVVAVALLDVLT
+72 VVWLVAAAALSGVLMA
-87 TAWWGVFDRYVS
+87 AWGIFERYAS

-154 VVTHTFTFIFTVW
+154 VVTHTFTFLFTVW
-167 VLIAINAWLG
+167 ALIAINAWLG

-186 SMIVQFRLS
+186 SVIVQFRLS
-195 RLNTN
+195 RLNAN

-206 ETRRRANWIE
+206 ETRRRASWIE

-235 HLLDMRTVL
+235 HLLDMRMAL

-257 KFLVKR
+257 KFLAKR
-263 LGAESFQAAV
+263 LGAELFQAAV
-273 EISALVWI
+273 EVGALVWI
-281 VCEIVAHRQPIG
+281 VYEIVAHRQPIG
-293 LFLFVQQTAGRALG
+293 QFLFVQQTAGRALG
-307 SVGSLVSAVNSMDED
+307 SVSSLVSTVNSMDED

-340 GGKIVSAL
+340 GGKTVPAL

-359 HYPGSDTLVLNHI
+359 RYPGSDTLVLDHI

-404 SVSGEVVVDGVPLK
+404 PVGGEVAVDGEPLA
-418 SVDVQTWHRQLGVLS
+418 SANIQTWHRQLGVLS

-444 AENVWFGDVSKTPSQ
+444 AENVWFGDVSKTPGQ
-459 ERVNAALR
+459 ERVDAALR

-482 NSYVNQWMESDD
+482 DSYVNQWMESDD

-574 VVEYGTHAELVARH
+574 VVEHGTHAELVAQH

>member
-1 MSRPK
+1 MSRPR

-28 VMSILQIAG
+28 GMSVLQITG
-37 SVISAGLS
+37 SAISAGLP

-60 EAYAGDHTAGGR
+60 EAYVGDRAAGSR
-72 VVWLVVAVALLDVLT
+72 VVWLVAAAALSGVLMA
-87 TAWWGVFDRYVS
+87 AWGIFERYAS

-154 VVTHTFTFIFTVW
+154 VVTHTFTFVFTVW
-167 VLIAINAWLG
+167 ALIAINAWLG

-186 SMIVQFRLS
+186 SVIVQFRLS
-195 RLNTN
+195 RLNAN

-206 ETRRRANWIE
+206 ETRRRASWIE

-235 HLLDMRTVL
+235 HLLDMRMAL

-257 KFLVKR
+257 KFLAKR
-263 LGAESFQAAV
+263 LGAELFQAAV
-273 EISALVWI
+273 EVGALVWI
-281 VCEIVAHRQPIG
+281 VYEIVAHRQPIG
-293 LFLFVQQTAGRALG
+293 QFLFVQQTAGRALG
-307 SVGSLVSAVNSMDED
+307 SVSSLVSTVNSMDED

-332 MELPIAKQ
+332 MELPLAKQ
-340 GGKIVSAL
+340 GGKTVPAL
-348 HRDIRFKDVSF
+348 RRDIRFKDVSF
-359 HYPGSDTLVLNHI
+359 RYPGSDTLVLDHI

-404 SVSGEVVVDGVPLK
+404 PVSGEVAVDGEPLA
-418 SVDVQTWHRQLGVLS
+418 SANIQTWHRQLGVLS

-482 NSYVNQWMESDD
+482 DSYVNQWMESDD

-516 RDSPIVILDEPTS
+516 RDSPIIILDEPTS

-559 TVEKADMIFMLAHGK
+559 TIEKADMIFMLAHGR
-574 VVEYGTHAELVARH
+574 VVEHGTHAELVAQH

-600 HK
+600 RT

>member
-18 VAKTSLRIAP
+18 VAKASLRIAP
-28 VMSILQIAG
+28 GMSVLQVTG
-37 SVISAGLS
+37 SAISAGLP

-60 EAYAGDHTAGGR
+60 EAYAGDRAAGNR
-72 VVWLVVAVALLDVLT
+72 VVWLVAAAALSGVLMA
-87 TAWWGVFDRYVS
+87 AWGIFERYAS

-154 VVTHTFTFIFTVW
+154 VVTHTFTFVFTVW
-167 VLIAINAWLG
+167 ALIAINAWLG

-186 SMIVQFRLS
+186 SVIVQFRLS
-195 RLNTN
+195 RLNAN

-206 ETRRRANWIE
+206 ETRRRASWIE

-235 HLLDMRTVL
+235 HLLDMRMAL

-257 KFLVKR
+257 KFLAKR
-263 LGAESFQAAV
+263 LGAELFQAVV
-273 EISALVWI
+273 EVGALVW
-281 VCEIVAHRQPIG
+281 VVYEIVAHRQPIG
-293 LFLFVQQTAGRALG
+293 QFLFVQQTAGRALG
-307 SVGSLVSAVNSMDED
+307 SVSSLVSTVNSMDED

-340 GGKIVSAL
+340 GGKTVPAL

-359 HYPGSDTLVLNHI
+359 RYPGSDTLVLDRI

-392 TTLLKLLAGLYQ
+392 TTLLKLLAGLYKP
-404 SVSGEVVVDGVPLK
+404 VSGEVVVDGVPLK

-482 NSYVNQWMESDD
+482 DSYVNQWMESDD

-516 RDSPIVILDEPTS
+516 RDSPIIILDEPTS

-559 TVEKADMIFMLAHGK
+559 TIEKADMIFMLAHGK
-574 VVEYGTHAELVARH
+574 VVEHGTHAELVAQH

-600 HK
+600 RT

>member
-1 MSRPK
+1 MSRPR

-28 VMSILQIAG
+28 GMSVLQITG
-37 SVISAGLS
+37 SAISAGLP

-60 EAYAGDHTAGGR
+60 EAYVGDRAAGSR
-72 VVWLVVAVALLDVLT
+72 VVWLVAAAALSGVLMA
-87 TAWWGVFDRYVS
+87 AWGIFERYAS

-154 VVTHTFTFIFTVW
+154 VVTHTFTFVFTVW
-167 VLIAINAWLG
+167 ALIAINAWLG

-186 SMIVQFRLS
+186 SVIVQLRLS
-195 RLNTN
+195 RLNAN

-206 ETRRRANWIE
+206 ETRRRASWIE

-235 HLLDMRTVL
+235 HLLDMRMVL

-257 KFLVKR
+257 KFLAKR
-263 LGAESFQAAV
+263 LGAELFQAAV
-273 EISALVWI
+273 EVGALVW
-281 VCEIVAHRQPIG
+281 VVYEIVAHRQPIG
-293 LFLFVQQTAGRALG
+293 QFLFVQQTAGRALG
-307 SVGSLVSAVNSMDED
+307 SVSSLVSTVNSMDED

-340 GGKIVSAL
+340 GGKTVPAL
-348 HRDIRFKDVSF
+348 HRNIRFKDVSF
-359 HYPGSDTLVLNHI
+359 RYPGSDTLVLDRI

-404 SVSGEVVVDGVPLK
+404 PVGGEVAVDGEPLA
-418 SVDVQTWHRQLGVLS
+418 SANIQTWHRQLGVLS

-444 AENVWFGDVSKTPSQ
+444 AENVWFGDVSKTPGQ
-459 ERVNAALR
+459 ERVDAALR

-482 NSYVNQWMESDD
+482 DSYVNQWMESDD

-574 VVEYGTHAELVARH
+574 VVEHGTHAELVVQH

>member
-1 MSRPK
+1 MSRPR

-28 VMSILQIAG
+28 GMSVLQITG
-37 SVISAGLS
+37 SAISAGLP

-60 EAYAGDHTAGGR
+60 EAYVGDRAAGNR
-72 VVWLVVAVALLDVLT
+72 VVWLVAAAALSGVLMA
-87 TAWWGVFDRYVS
+87 AWGIFERYAS

-154 VVTHTFTFIFTVW
+154 VVTHTFTFVFTVW
-167 VLIAINAWLG
+167 ALIAINAWLG

-186 SMIVQFRLS
+186 SVIVQFRLS
-195 RLNTN
+195 RLNAN

-206 ETRRRANWIE
+206 ETRRRASWIE

-235 HLLDMRTVL
+235 HLLDMRMVL

-257 KFLVKR
+257 KFLAKR
-263 LGAESFQAAV
+263 LGAELFQAAV
-273 EISALVWI
+273 EVGALVW
-281 VCEIVAHRQPIG
+281 VVYEIVAHRQPIG
-293 LFLFVQQTAGRALG
+293 QFLFVQQTAGRALG
-307 SVGSLVSAVNSMDED
+307 SVSSLVSTVNSMDED

-340 GGKIVSAL
+340 GGKTVPAL

-359 HYPGSDTLVLNHI
+359 RYPGSDTLVLDHI

-404 SVSGEVVVDGVPLK
+404 PVSGEVVVDGVPLK
-418 SVDVQTWHRQLGVLS
+418 SANIQTWHRQLGVLS

-482 NSYVNQWMESDD
+482 DSYVNQWMESDD

-516 RDSPIVILDEPTS
+516 RDSPIIILDEPTS

-600 HK
+600 RT